1 MLCKACADRRDAV
14 FYTFVLQRNFVFVL
28 FVFFRSFR
36 GTFDGSRLVVDFVEY
51 CGRLFGNLSI
61 CDGRSGSDR
70 NVKRCSKSD
79 NE

>member
-36 GTFDGSRLVVDFVEY
+36 GTFDGSRLVVDLWNIAEVFLGICRFATEA
-51 CGRLFGNLSI
+51 RLAQTG
-61 CDGRSGSDR
+61 
-70 NVKRCSKSD
+70 V
-79 NE
+79 